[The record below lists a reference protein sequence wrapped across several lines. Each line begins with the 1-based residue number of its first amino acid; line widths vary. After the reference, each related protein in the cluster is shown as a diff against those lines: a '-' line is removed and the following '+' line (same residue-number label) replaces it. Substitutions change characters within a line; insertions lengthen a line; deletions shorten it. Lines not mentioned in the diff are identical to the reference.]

1 MAISSDPPNPG
12 SPAASASLDLPRPNA
27 ASRLRLAF
35 IRGIIWSL
43 HGMIYAPLFAGLSAL
58 LKELGFGGSTYAI
71 AAAVTGAV
79 TAVLYGA
86 RELSLISSAIGA
98 AVGVILLIVLTGPSA
113 FVYAA
118 LGAAAI
124 AATVGLIVRFPT
136 RCSMN
141 VASKA
146 LAGLAAGAVGGTILA
161 LAEPFHAA
169 PFSLFVVLAFLVSI
183 NGVLYVAS
191 LRRWVALTHRFCQ
204 TAFPCNLVEAA
215 IMAILAGVAAG
226 SVWMVSGPLTN
237 IDPELWWQAASL
249 GMHQQIPQAVLGGLF
264 GGGIAGI
271 LLQIFRFSWV
281 DDL

>member
-1 MAISSDPPNPG
+1 MAIFSEHPNPG
-12 SPAASASLDLPRPNA
+12 GPAASVSLDLPRPNV
-27 ASRLRLAF
+27 ASRIRLAF

-43 HGMIYAPLFAGLSAL
+43 HGMIYAPLFAGLSEL
-58 LKELGFGGSTYAI
+58 LKGLGFGGSTYVI

-98 AVGVILLIVLTGPSA
+98 GVGVILLIALTGPSA
-113 FVYAA
+113 FVYTA
-118 LGAAAI
+118 LSAAAI
-124 AATVGLIVRFPT
+124 AAAVGLLVRFPT

-146 LAGLAAGAVGGTILA
+146 LAGLAAGAVGGTVLA
-161 LAEPFHAA
+161 IAEPFHAA

-191 LRRWVALTHRFCQ
+191 VRQWVAWTHRFCQ
-204 TAFPCNLVEAA
+204 TSFPCNLAEAA

-237 IDPELWWQAASL
+237 IDPGLWWQAASL